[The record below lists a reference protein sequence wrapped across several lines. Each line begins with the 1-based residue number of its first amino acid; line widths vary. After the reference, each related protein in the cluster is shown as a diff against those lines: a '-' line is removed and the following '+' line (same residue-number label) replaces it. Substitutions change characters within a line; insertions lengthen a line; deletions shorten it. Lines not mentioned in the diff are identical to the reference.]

1 MVKVTATI
9 YKRSK
14 NWVALLYI
22 VDGINPPRRK
32 SVTTDVPITKSEKTA
47 RKSAEKIRR
56 RYEEELNNN
65 LKVTQ
70 MAQSSNNSIL
80 FCDYMLNWL
89 KMIKPNIRPTTYG
102 GYERIINKR
111 IYPYF
116 KNLNITLTELKLIHI
131 QAFYTYLFNELKL
144 KGATVKKY
152 HANIL
157 SALSYAEKMDLIT
170 SNPAKKVDTP
180 KVEPYVPTFYNKEE
194 LQLLFSIIRDT
205 NIKIPILIGA
215 FYGFRREEILG
226 LKWDAIDFE
235 NNSITINF
243 TVTEASYDGK
253 HQIVAEAKTKTSSS
267 YRTIPIS
274 NFLLKDLSDLYN
286 DDANYYDFKDSWYVF
301 SNIDPLAATT
311 LLDRKTKNAF
321 MARVKDIRIHDFRH
335 SCAALLIDSGANI
348 TLVAKYLGHT
358 KIDETLNTYSHM
370 YQNRLDTIINI
381 IELQN
386 SRLNNNIIET
396 KPTILLE
403 HKETLPEA
411 EDESYDYE
419 DYEIVKHRNK
429 DDLVL

>member
-9 YKRSK
+9 YKRTK

-32 SVTTDVPITKSEKTA
+32 SVTTDIPITKSEKTA
-47 RKSAEKIRR
+47 RKSAEEIRR

-116 KNLNITLTELKLIHI
+116 KNLNVTLTELKPIHI

-170 SNPAKKVDTP
+170 SNPAKKVVTP
-180 KVEPYVPTFYNKEE
+180 KVEPYIPTFYNKDE
-194 LQLLFSIIRDT
+194 LQLLFNIIKDT

-226 LKWDAIDFE
+226 LKWNAIDFE

-267 YRTIPIS
+267 YRTLPLIPKIKE
-274 NFLLKDLSDLYN
+274 LLLEEKEKQREN
-286 DDANYYDFKDSWYVF
+286 KKIFKDCYLNTDNYVCV
-301 SNIDPLAATT
+301 NEDGT
-311 LLDRKTKNAF
+311 LIKPDYLTHKFHEIIINNKL
-321 MARVKDIRIHDFRH
+321 KPIRLHDLRH
-335 SCAALLIDSGANI
+335 SCASLLLKNAVHMKDIQ
-348 TLVAKYLGHT
+348 VWLGHSNF
-358 KIDETLNTYSHM
+358 NTTANLYAHVDKTAS
-370 YQNRLDTIINI
+370 
-381 IELQN
+381 EN
-386 SRLNNNIIET
+386 SAKVIGN
-396 KPTILLE
+396 
-403 HKETLPEA
+403 
-411 EDESYDYE
+411 
-419 DYEIVKHRNK
+419 
-429 DDLVL
+429 VLSIASA

>member
-9 YKRSK
+9 YKRTK

-32 SVTTDVPITKSEKTA
+32 SVTTDIPITKSEKTA
-47 RKSAEKIRR
+47 RKSAEEIRR

-116 KNLNITLTELKLIHI
+116 KNLNVTLTELKPIHI

-170 SNPAKKVDTP
+170 SNPAKKVVTP
-180 KVEPYVPTFYNKEE
+180 KVEPYVPTFYNKDE
-194 LQLLFSIIRDT
+194 LQLLFNIIKDT

-243 TVTEASYDGK
+243 TVMEASYDGK

-267 YRTIPIS
+267 YRTLPLIPEIKE
-274 NFLLKDLSDLYN
+274 LLLEEKEKQREN
-286 DDANYYDFKDSWYVF
+286 KKIFKDCYLNTDNYVCV
-301 SNIDPLAATT
+301 NEDGT
-311 LLDRKTKNAF
+311 LIKPDYLTHKFHEIIINNKL
-321 MARVKDIRIHDFRH
+321 KPIRLHDLRH
-335 SCAALLIDSGANI
+335 SCASLLLKNA
-348 TLVAKYLGHT
+348 V
-358 KIDETLNTYSHM
+358 HM
-370 YQNRLDTIINI
+370 
-381 IELQN
+381 
-386 SRLNNNIIET
+386 
-396 KPTILLE
+396 
-403 HKETLPEA
+403 
-411 EDESYDYE
+411 
-419 DYEIVKHRNK
+419 K
-429 DDLVL
+429 DIQV

>member
-9 YKRSK
+9 YKRTK

-22 VDGINPPRRK
+22 VDVINPPRRK
-32 SVTTDVPITKSEKTA
+32 SVTTDIPITKSEKTA
-47 RKSAEKIRR
+47 RKSAEEIRR

-116 KNLNITLTELKLIHI
+116 KNLNVTLTELKLIHI

-170 SNPAKKVDTP
+170 SNPAKKVVTP
-180 KVEPYVPTFYNKEE
+180 KVEPYIPTFYNKDE
-194 LQLLFSIIRDT
+194 LQLLFNIIKDT

-226 LKWDAIDFE
+226 LKWNAIDFE

-267 YRTIPIS
+267 YRTLPLIPKIKE
-274 NFLLKDLSDLYN
+274 LLLEEKEKQREN
-286 DDANYYDFKDSWYVF
+286 KKIFKDCYLNTDNYVCV
-301 SNIDPLAATT
+301 NEDGT
-311 LLDRKTKNAF
+311 LIKPDYLTHKFHEIIINNKL
-321 MARVKDIRIHDFRH
+321 KPIRLHDLRH
-335 SCAALLIDSGANI
+335 SCASLLLKNAVHMKDIQ
-348 TLVAKYLGHT
+348 VWLGHSSFNAT
-358 KIDETLNTYSHM
+358 ANLYAHVDKTASE
-370 YQNRLDTIINI
+370 
-381 IELQN
+381 N
-386 SRLNNNIIET
+386 SAKVIGN
-396 KPTILLE
+396 
-403 HKETLPEA
+403 
-411 EDESYDYE
+411 
-419 DYEIVKHRNK
+419 
-429 DDLVL
+429 VLSIASA

>member
-47 RKSAEKIRR
+47 RKSAEEIRR

-65 LKVTQ
+65 LKVTE

-116 KNLNITLTELKLIHI
+116 KNLNVTLTELKPIHI
-131 QAFYTYLFNELKL
+131 QSFYTYLFNKLKL

-170 SNPAKKVDTP
+170 SNPAKKIDTP
-180 KVEPYVPTFYNKEE
+180 KVEPYVPTFYNKDE
-194 LQLLFSIIRDT
+194 LQLLFSIIKDT

-267 YRTIPIS
+267 YRTLPLIPEIKE
-274 NFLLKDLSDLYN
+274 LLLEEKEKQKENKKL
-286 DDANYYDFKDSWYVF
+286 FKDSYLNTDNYVCVNEDGSLIKPDYLTHKF
-301 SNIDPLAATT
+301 HEIIVNNKLKP
-311 LLDRKTKNAF
+311 
-321 MARVKDIRIHDFRH
+321 IRLHDLRH
-335 SCAALLIDSGANI
+335 SCASLLLKNAVHMKDIQ
-348 TLVAKYLGHT
+348 VWLGHSSFNAT
-358 KIDETLNTYSHM
+358 ANLYAHIDKTASE
-370 YQNRLDTIINI
+370 
-381 IELQN
+381 N
-386 SRLNNNIIET
+386 SAKVIGN
-396 KPTILLE
+396 
-403 HKETLPEA
+403 
-411 EDESYDYE
+411 
-419 DYEIVKHRNK
+419 
-429 DDLVL
+429 VLSIATA

>member
-9 YKRSK
+9 YKRTK

-22 VDGINPPRRK
+22 VDVINPPRRK
-32 SVTTDVPITKSEKTA
+32 SVTTDIPITKSEKTA
-47 RKSAEKIRR
+47 RKSAEEIRR

-116 KNLNITLTELKLIHI
+116 KNLNVTLTELKLIHI

-170 SNPAKKVDTP
+170 SNPAKKVVTP
-180 KVEPYVPTFYNKEE
+180 KVEPYIPTFYNKDE
-194 LQLLFSIIRDT
+194 LQLLFNIIKDT

-226 LKWDAIDFE
+226 LKWNAIDFE

-267 YRTIPIS
+267 YRTLPLIPKIKE
-274 NFLLKDLSDLYN
+274 LLLEEKEKQREN
-286 DDANYYDFKDSWYVF
+286 KKIFKD
-301 SNIDPLAATT
+301 
-311 LLDRKTKNAF
+311 
-321 MARVKDIRIHDFRH
+321 
-335 SCAALLIDSGANI
+335 C
-348 TLVAKYLGHT
+348 YL
-358 KIDETLNTYSHM
+358 YF
-370 YQNRLDTIINI
+370 
-381 IELQN
+381 
-386 SRLNNNIIET
+386 
-396 KPTILLE
+396 
-403 HKETLPEA
+403 
-411 EDESYDYE
+411 
-419 DYEIVKHRNK
+419 
-429 DDLVL
+429 

>member
-32 SVTTDVPITKSEKTA
+32 SVTTDVPVTKSEKTA
-47 RKSAEKIRR
+47 RKSAEEIRR

-70 MAQSSNNSIL
+70 MSQSSNNSIL

-111 IYPYF
+111 IYPYY
-116 KNLNITLTELKLIHI
+116 KNLNVTLTELKPIHI

-180 KVEPYVPTFYNKEE
+180 KVEPYVPTFYNKDE
-194 LQLLFSIIRDT
+194 LQLLFSIIKDT

-267 YRTIPIS
+267 YRTLPLIPEIKE
-274 NFLLKDLSDLYN
+274 LLLEEKEKQREN
-286 DDANYYDFKDSWYVF
+286 KKIFKDCYLNTDNYVCVNEDGSLIKPDYLTHKF
-301 SNIDPLAATT
+301 HEIIVNNKLKP
-311 LLDRKTKNAF
+311 
-321 MARVKDIRIHDFRH
+321 IRLHDLRH
-335 SCAALLIDSGANI
+335 SCASLLLKNAVHMKDIQ
-348 TLVAKYLGHT
+348 VWLGHSNF
-358 KIDETLNTYSHM
+358 NTTANLYAHVDKTAS
-370 YQNRLDTIINI
+370 
-381 IELQN
+381 EN
-386 SRLNNNIIET
+386 SAKVIGN
-396 KPTILLE
+396 
-403 HKETLPEA
+403 
-411 EDESYDYE
+411 
-419 DYEIVKHRNK
+419 
-429 DDLVL
+429 VLSIATA

>member
-47 RKSAEKIRR
+47 RKSAEEIRR

-65 LKVTQ
+65 LKVTE

-89 KMIKPNIRPTTYG
+89 KMIKPNVRPTTYG

-116 KNLNITLTELKLIHI
+116 KNLNVTLTELKPIHI
-131 QAFYTYLFNELKL
+131 QSFYTYLFNKLKL

-170 SNPAKKVDTP
+170 SNPAKKIDTP
-180 KVEPYVPTFYNKEE
+180 KVEPYVPTFYNKDE
-194 LQLLFSIIRDT
+194 LQLLFSIIKDT

-267 YRTIPIS
+267 YRTLPLIPEIKE
-274 NFLLKDLSDLYN
+274 LLLEEKEKQKENKKL
-286 DDANYYDFKDSWYVF
+286 FKDSYLNTDNYVCVNEDGSLIKPDYLTHKF
-301 SNIDPLAATT
+301 HEIIVNNKLKP
-311 LLDRKTKNAF
+311 
-321 MARVKDIRIHDFRH
+321 IRLHDLRH
-335 SCAALLIDSGANI
+335 SCASLLLKNAVHMKDIQ
-348 TLVAKYLGHT
+348 VWLGHSSFNAT
-358 KIDETLNTYSHM
+358 ANLYAHIDKTASE
-370 YQNRLDTIINI
+370 
-381 IELQN
+381 N
-386 SRLNNNIIET
+386 SAKVIGN
-396 KPTILLE
+396 
-403 HKETLPEA
+403 
-411 EDESYDYE
+411 
-419 DYEIVKHRNK
+419 
-429 DDLVL
+429 VLSIATA

>member
-32 SVTTDVPITKSEKTA
+32 SVTTDIPITKSEKTA
-47 RKSAEKIRR
+47 RKSAEEIRR

-70 MAQSSNNSIL
+70 MAQNSNNSIL

-89 KMIKPNIRPTTYG
+89 KMIRPNIRPTTYG
-102 GYERIINKR
+102 GYERIINRR

-116 KNLNITLTELKLIHI
+116 KNLNVTLTELKPIHI

-180 KVEPYVPTFYNKEE
+180 KVEPYVPTFYNKDE
-194 LQLLFSIIRDT
+194 LQLLFSIIKDT

-267 YRTIPIS
+267 YRTLSLILEIKE
-274 NFLLKDLSDLYN
+274 LLIEEKEN
-286 DDANYYDFKDSWYVF
+286 KE
-301 SNIDPLAATT
+301 
-311 LLDRKTKNAF
+311 KTKN
-321 MARVKDIRIHDFRH
+321 
-335 SCAALLIDSGANI
+335 
-348 TLVAKYLGHT
+348 YL
-358 KIDETLNTYSHM
+358 KIV
-370 YQNRLDTIINI
+370 I
-381 IELQN
+381 
-386 SRLNNNIIET
+386 
-396 KPTILLE
+396 
-403 HKETLPEA
+403 
-411 EDESYDYE
+411 
-419 DYEIVKHRNK
+419 
-429 DDLVL
+429 

>member
-32 SVTTDVPITKSEKTA
+32 SVTTDIPITKSEKTA
-47 RKSAEKIRR
+47 RKSAEEIRR

-70 MAQSSNNSIL
+70 MAQNSNNSIL

-116 KNLNITLTELKLIHI
+116 KNLNVTLTELKPIHI

-157 SALSYAEKMDLIT
+157 SALSYAEKMDIIT

-180 KVEPYVPTFYNKEE
+180 KAQPYVPTFYNKEE
-194 LQLLFSIIRDT
+194 LQLLFSIIKDT

-215 FYGFRREEILG
+215 FYGFRREEILE

-267 YRTIPIS
+267 YRTLPLIPEIKE
-274 NFLLKDLSDLYN
+274 LLLEEKEKQREN
-286 DDANYYDFKDSWYVF
+286 KKIFKDCYLNTDNYVCVNEDGSLIKPDYLTHKF
-301 SNIDPLAATT
+301 HEIIVNNKLKP
-311 LLDRKTKNAF
+311 
-321 MARVKDIRIHDFRH
+321 IRLHDLRH
-335 SCAALLIDSGANI
+335 SCASLLLKNAVHMKDIQ
-348 TLVAKYLGHT
+348 VWLGHSSF
-358 KIDETLNTYSHM
+358 NTTANLYAHVDKTAS
-370 YQNRLDTIINI
+370 
-381 IELQN
+381 EN
-386 SRLNNNIIET
+386 SAKVIGN
-396 KPTILLE
+396 
-403 HKETLPEA
+403 
-411 EDESYDYE
+411 
-419 DYEIVKHRNK
+419 
-429 DDLVL
+429 VLSIATA

>member
-116 KNLNITLTELKLIHI
+116 KNLNITLTELKPIHI

-267 YRTIPIS
+267 YRTLLLIPEIKE
-274 NFLLKDLSDLYN
+274 LLIEEKEKQRENKKL
-286 DDANYYDFKDSWYVF
+286 FKDSYLNTDNYVCVNEEGSLIKPDYLTHKF
-301 SNIDPLAATT
+301 HQIIVNNKLKP
-311 LLDRKTKNAF
+311 
-321 MARVKDIRIHDFRH
+321 IRLHDLRH
-335 SCAALLIDSGANI
+335 SCASLLLKNA
-348 TLVAKYLGHT
+348 V
-358 KIDETLNTYSHM
+358 HM
-370 YQNRLDTIINI
+370 
-381 IELQN
+381 
-386 SRLNNNIIET
+386 
-396 KPTILLE
+396 
-403 HKETLPEA
+403 
-411 EDESYDYE
+411 
-419 DYEIVKHRNK
+419 K
-429 DDLVL
+429 DIQV

>member
-47 RKSAEKIRR
+47 RKSAEEIRR

-65 LKVTQ
+65 LKVTE

-89 KMIKPNIRPTTYG
+89 KMIKPNVRSTTYG

-116 KNLNITLTELKLIHI
+116 KNLNVTLTELKPIHI
-131 QAFYTYLFNELKL
+131 QAFYTYLFNKLKL

-170 SNPAKKVDTP
+170 SNPAKKIDTP
-180 KVEPYVPTFYNKEE
+180 KVEPYVPTFYNKDE
-194 LQLLFSIIRDT
+194 LQLLFSIIKDT

-267 YRTIPIS
+267 YRTLPLIPEIKE
-274 NFLLKDLSDLYN
+274 LLLEEKEKQKENKKL
-286 DDANYYDFKDSWYVF
+286 FKDSYLNTDNYVCVNEDGSLIKPDYLTHKF
-301 SNIDPLAATT
+301 HEIIVNNKLKP
-311 LLDRKTKNAF
+311 
-321 MARVKDIRIHDFRH
+321 IRLHDLRH
-335 SCAALLIDSGANI
+335 SCASLLLKNAVHMKDIQ
-348 TLVAKYLGHT
+348 VWLGHSSFNAT
-358 KIDETLNTYSHM
+358 ANLYAHIDKTASE
-370 YQNRLDTIINI
+370 
-381 IELQN
+381 N
-386 SRLNNNIIET
+386 SAKVIGN
-396 KPTILLE
+396 
-403 HKETLPEA
+403 
-411 EDESYDYE
+411 
-419 DYEIVKHRNK
+419 
-429 DDLVL
+429 VLSIATA

>member
-9 YKRSK
+9 YKRTK

-32 SVTTDVPITKSEKTA
+32 SVTTDIPITKSEKTA
-47 RKSAEKIRR
+47 RKSAEEIRR

-116 KNLNITLTELKLIHI
+116 KNLNVTLTELKPIHI

-170 SNPAKKVDTP
+170 SNPAKKVVTP
-180 KVEPYVPTFYNKEE
+180 KVEPYVPTFYNKDE
-194 LQLLFSIIRDT
+194 LQLLFNIIKDT

-226 LKWDAIDFE
+226 LKWNAIDFE

-267 YRTIPIS
+267 YRTLPLIPKIKELLLEEKEKQRENKKIFKDCYLNTDNYVCVNEDGTLIKPDYLTHKFHEIIINNKLKPIRLHDLRYS
-274 NFLLKDLSDLYN
+274 CASLLLK
-286 DDANYYDFKDSWYVF
+286 
-301 SNIDPLAATT
+301 
-311 LLDRKTKNAF
+311 NAVY
-321 MARVKDIRIHDFRH
+321 MKDIQ
-335 SCAALLIDSGANI
+335 
-348 TLVAKYLGHT
+348 VWLGHSSF
-358 KIDETLNTYSHM
+358 NTTANLYAHVDKTAS
-370 YQNRLDTIINI
+370 
-381 IELQN
+381 EN
-386 SRLNNNIIET
+386 SAKVIGN
-396 KPTILLE
+396 
-403 HKETLPEA
+403 
-411 EDESYDYE
+411 
-419 DYEIVKHRNK
+419 
-429 DDLVL
+429 VLSIASA